1 MSLADDPLRY
11 KDAVLYELHVKRFV
25 DSDAPFLRGPG
36 PGSAPAPDHT
46 EHIDDAW
53 SEGGPERT
61 D

>member
-1 MSLADDPLRY
+1 MSLADDPLGY
-11 KDAVLYELHVKRFV
+11 EDAVLYELHGVR
-25 DSDAPFLRGPG
+25 
-36 PGSAPAPDHT
+36 PGSAPAPDHL